1 MTGYPG
7 TPAAL
12 TVTSS
17 SLPESLWVSAPEM
30 LITSEPD
37 DEPSTSCVG
46 PGPSTVYADGSIIVI
61 TTGDGA
67 GEIPERVRA
76 EVVADARKCAVRVKL
91 VVFMHIRH
99 TSHNME
105 STDVNT

>member
-1 MTGYPG
+1 VTGYPG

-46 PGPSTVYADGSIIVI
+46 PGPSTVYADGSIIVTTASI
-61 TTGDGA
+61 TA
-67 GEIPERVRA
+67 MAPAKYLSECEPR
-76 EVVADARKCAVRVKL
+76 
-91 VVFMHIRH
+91 
-99 TSHNME
+99 
-105 STDVNT
+105 